1 MHGGRLLR
9 IGASMDLG
17 GLMARAMGGGLVWVL
32 GSCARVREALSV
44 NVCRSIWRRDVV
56 EVLRGGHSTAVPTRD
71 CPRADVACGLATAV
85 GYVCV
90 ICDNVI
96 RLSSRLT

>member
-56 EVLRGGHSTAVPTRD
+56 EVLRGGHSTAVPNLPSRG
-71 CPRADVACGLATAV
+71 RRACGLRY
-85 GYVCV
+85 GCVCA
-90 ICDNVI
+90 ICVCY
-96 RLSSRLT
+96 

>member
-56 EVLRGGHSTAVPTRD
+56 EVLRGGHSTAVPSAD
-71 CPRADVACGLATAV
+71 CRTGRRVRTALCGRV
-85 GYVCV
+85 RVCYL
-90 ICDNVI
+90 
-96 RLSSRLT
+96 R

>member
-44 NVCRSIWRRDVV
+44 KVCRSIWRRDVV
-56 EVLRGGHSTAVPTRD
+56 EVLRGGHSTAVPTE
-71 CPRADVACGLATAV
+71 PATAV
-85 GYVCV
+85 AWASRYGCV
-90 ICDNVI
+90 LCAICDNVI

>member
-56 EVLRGGHSTAVPTRD
+56 EVLRGGHSTAVPTM
-71 CPRADVACGLATAV
+71 P
-85 GYVCV
+85 
-90 ICDNVI
+90 
-96 RLSSRLT
+96 SRGRRPSHVSLP

>member
-56 EVLRGGHSTAVPTRD
+56 EVLRGGHSTAVRVPSAD
-71 CPRADVACGLATAV
+71 CPDVACGLRSGACVLFAIML
-85 GYVCV
+85 YV
-90 ICDNVI
+90 
-96 RLSSRLT
+96 

>member
-71 CPRADVACGLATAV
+71 CRTSRADWRLRSGACVLFAIML
-85 GYVCV
+85 YV
-90 ICDNVI
+90 
-96 RLSSRLT
+96 

>member
-56 EVLRGGHSTAVPTRD
+56 EVLRGGHSTAVPT
-71 CPRADVACGLATAV
+71 AVACGVARGRRPSRVRTAV
-85 GYVCV
+85 RVRVCYL
-90 ICDNVI
+90 
-96 RLSSRLT
+96 R

>member
-56 EVLRGGHSTAVPTRD
+56 EVLCGGHSTAVPTRD
-71 CPRADVACGLATAV
+71 CRTSRAELLATGDCALRSVACVLFAIML
-85 GYVCV
+85 YV
-90 ICDNVI
+90 
-96 RLSSRLT
+96 

>member
-56 EVLRGGHSTAVPTRD
+56 EVLRGGHSTAVRVPSAVCRL
-71 CPRADVACGLATAV
+71 PGRRVRTAV
-85 GYVCV
+85 GCVCV

>member
-56 EVLRGGHSTAVPTRD
+56 EVLRGGHSTAVPTAVATTALRVRRA
-71 CPRADVACGLATAV
+71 RADCGRV
-85 GYVCV
+85 RVCYL
-90 ICDNVI
+90 
-96 RLSSRLT
+96 R

>member
-71 CPRADVACGLATAV
+71 CRTGPRTSRADWRLRSGACVLFAIML
-85 GYVCV
+85 YV
-90 ICDNVI
+90 
-96 RLSSRLT
+96 